1 MTRPSP
7 SPSLPAFVQPMLAS
21 RGTAF
26 DDDSYLFEVNLFV
39 NPLKKST
46 HCRPPE
52 TEAKMQ

>member
-1 MTRPSP
+1 MTGPSP